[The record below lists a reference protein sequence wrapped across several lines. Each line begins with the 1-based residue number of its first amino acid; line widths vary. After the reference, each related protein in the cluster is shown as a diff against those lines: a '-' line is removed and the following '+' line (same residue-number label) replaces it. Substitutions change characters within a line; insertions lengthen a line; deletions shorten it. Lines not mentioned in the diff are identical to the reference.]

1 MFAREVTAT
10 EIAQWRRE
18 LGLPDGPVALFVGRL
33 VRAKGIET
41 LLAAWRAVAHEGGAS
56 LCLIG
61 DGPLRL
67 DRARRQDGRVF
78 FAGGFP
84 RDRLSAA
91 YAAADLVVVPS
102 IETPR
107 FLEPWG
113 LVCNEAMSQARPVI
127 ATTAGAIPET
137 VPPQAGL
144 LVPPG
149 DRLALA
155 RALRRVISE
164 PALAAHLAAGAR
176 TAGALLPS
184 WPQATAAWETAFDRL
199 AGLPRP
205 A

>member
-1 MFAREVTAT
+1 LWRHPRTAAHLASFPLMRHLYRRADAVLTYGPHVSRYVARYRGSDRGVFAAPQCVEPDMFAREVTAT

-102 IETPR
+102 
-107 FLEPWG
+107 
-113 LVCNEAMSQARPVI
+113 
-127 ATTAGAIPET
+127 
-137 VPPQAGL
+137 
-144 LVPPG
+144 
-149 DRLALA
+149 
-155 RALRRVISE
+155 
-164 PALAAHLAAGAR
+164 
-176 TAGALLPS
+176 
-184 WPQATAAWETAFDRL
+184 
-199 AGLPRP
+199 
-205 A
+205 